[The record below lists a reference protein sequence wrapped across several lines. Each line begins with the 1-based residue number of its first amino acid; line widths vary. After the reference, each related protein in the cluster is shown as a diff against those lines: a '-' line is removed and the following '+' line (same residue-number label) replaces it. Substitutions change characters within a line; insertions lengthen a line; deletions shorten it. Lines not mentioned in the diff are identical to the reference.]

1 VKKILNQRETII
13 SDMLNGFI
21 KAERDHIAVSKEHDR
36 VLYRK
41 EKQEGK
47 VGIVLGGGS
56 GHEPLFFGL
65 LGKNLADAVAV
76 GNVFAAPTPQTVLT
90 AIHEANQGS
99 GVICLFGNYA
109 GDVLNYD
116 LAKEMADSDGI
127 AVVNVA
133 ISDDIA
139 SAPKEYG
146 ADRRG
151 IAGDL
156 FVIKEVAA
164 AAAKGYSLERCQRI
178 AEECNQRT
186 YSIGVGIKP
195 GTNPL
200 NGKPSFTLN
209 ADEIEF
215 GLGIH
220 GEPGIEKMPIF
231 SAEELVKRMYSLFD
245 EEITVYSEK
254 EVIVCVN
261 GLGSTTLMELYIITN
276 EFIDLLE
283 DNEFLVLDTVVGNFC
298 TTQEMA
304 GFSLT
309 VQILTEEIKEL
320 YQMEAMSPH
329 YFHKESY

>member
-1 VKKILNQRETII
+1 MKKILNQRETII
-13 SDMLNGFI
+13 ADMLKGFV
-21 KAERDHIAVSKEHDR
+21 KVEKDHIAVSKENER

-47 VGIVLGGGS
+47 VGIVIGGGS

-76 GNVFAAPTPQTVLT
+76 GNVFAAPTPQTILA
-90 AIHEANQGS
+90 AIHEANQGE

-109 GDVLNYD
+109 GDVLNFD
-116 LAKEMADSDGI
+116 LAKEMADTEGI
-127 AVVNVA
+127 AVVNLA

-139 SAPKEYG
+139 SAPKEYQV
-146 ADRRG
+146 DRRG

-164 AAAKGYSLERCQRI
+164 AAAKGYSLEGCQRI
-178 AEECNQRT
+178 AQECNQRT
-186 YSIGVGIKP
+186 YSIGVGIKS
-195 GTNPL
+195 GTNPV
-200 NGKPSFTLN
+200 NGKPSFILN
-209 ADEIEF
+209 DDEIEY

-220 GEPGIEKMPIF
+220 GEPGIEKMPIV
-231 SAEELVKRMYSLFD
+231 SAKELIKKMYLALD
-245 EEITVYSEK
+245 QEIKAYAEK

-276 EFIDLLE
+276 ELIDLLE
-283 DNEFLVLDTVVGNFC
+283 NKGFLVMDTVVGNFC

-309 VQILTEEIKEL
+309 VQILTEELKEL
-320 YQMEAMSPH
+320 YQMEATSPH